1 MIGENINIK
10 LKMDINFL
18 FYFIYNIFFI
28 IIEFI
33 YKKYNFFLIKFLKN
47 KENRLLNYY

>member
-18 FYFIYNIFFI
+18 FYFIYIFFLLLL
-28 IIEFI
+28 EFI